1 MVACEVEEINTR
13 IMRTIEVLKDLNILG
28 VTKIEEESSHS
39 ANENPEP
46 ENRQFSYHD
55 SLSLEK
61 SILLGWTVE
70 SKH

>member
-1 MVACEVEEINTR
+1 
-13 IMRTIEVLKDLNILG
+13 MRTVEVLKDLNILG
-28 VTKIEEESSHS
+28 VTKIEEESSHP

-61 SILLGWTVE
+61 SILLGWTME
-70 SKH
+70 SKL